1 MNTINEKFIV
11 KLQGKDFVTYEGLLD
26 LAHQEGLLGIETT
39 LIQIPTK
46 ENEFLAIV
54 KATAT
59 TKDKKFEGIGD
70 CDNASANR
78 MIAPHKIRMAE
89 TRAKARALRDLTNV
103 GMTAVEELSEQSD
116 NPNNEPSKQQSKPQ
130 TKQVDNPKQD
140 IIDNS
145 LATDAQI
152 TYITNLM
159 KKKEYEDKAMTEY
172 IKKSYNKN
180 DLKALTKAEAG
191 ELINM
196 LNGM

>member
-1 MNTINEKFIV
+1 MKINEQFIV

-26 LAHQEGLLGIETT
+26 LAHQEGLLGIETQ

-70 CDNASANR
+70 CDNNSANR

-103 GMTAVEELSEQSD
+103 GMTAIEELYE
-116 NPNNEPSKQQSKPQ
+116 PNNNPIQEPKQGNKPQ
-130 TKQVDNPKQD
+130 AKQADNPKQD
-140 IIDNS
+140 IVDNS
-145 LATDAQI
+145 LATDPQI
-152 TYITNLM
+152 KYITNLM
-159 KKKEYEDKAMTEY
+159 KKKNYELATMNKY
-172 IKKSYNKN
+172 IETSYKKS
-180 DLKALTKAEAG
+180 DLKALTKVEAG

-196 LNGM
+196 LNEI